1 MVHNLWSSFRLLLFN
16 RIQRGVLVLIKL
28 LLRDLLLVVMSLLHT
43 SELIP
48 IQLDIALVFRLRSCR
63 SLPKNLE
70 MSVLCWLL
78 NLRLD
83 WQLDLTIVVLG
94 YLSFVYFAVLQ

>member
-48 IQLDIALVFRLRSCR
+48 IQLDIALVFRLRSCG

>member
-1 MVHNLWSSFRLLLFN
+1 M
-16 RIQRGVLVLIKL
+16 VLIKL